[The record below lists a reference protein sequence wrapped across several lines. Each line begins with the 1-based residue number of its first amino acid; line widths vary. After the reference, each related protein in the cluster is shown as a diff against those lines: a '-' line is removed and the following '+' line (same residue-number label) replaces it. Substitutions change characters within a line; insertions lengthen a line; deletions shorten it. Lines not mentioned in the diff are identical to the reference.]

1 MTYDEL
7 LYTIND
13 FVIRPDAPIES
24 FIRRAE
30 TYLRTVTKH
39 YLAEKSLVLPVVSGT
54 VLLPLDFIEIRV
66 ITGKKLYKPVA
77 VQAATLF
84 DGEIGYYREGN
95 KLVLVGEEP
104 DATVSVLY
112 WAAFPDL
119 TSSQTNWLF
128 DRHPNVYVAAIL
140 KEFHRWQTN
149 AEGVQIEAQ
158 ALQEALAIVA
168 EDDRRGRQSGP
179 LILGAATW
187 Q

>member
-7 LYTIND
+7 LSTITSYTIRD
-13 FVIRPDAPIES
+13 DAPIES

-39 YLAEKSLVLPVVSGT
+39 YLAEKSVVLPVVSGT

-95 KLVLVGEEP
+95 KLVLVGDKP
-104 DATVSVLY
+104 DTTVSVLY

-128 DRHPNVYVAAIL
+128 DRHPGVYVSAIL

-149 AEGVQIEAQ
+149 AEGVQIEKQ
-158 ALQEALAIVA
+158 ALQEALAVVA
-168 EDDRRGRQSGP
+168 EDDRRGRQTGP
-179 LILGAATW
+179 IIMGAATW